1 MTENALFLL
10 PALRRARDLIDR
22 DYAEPLDLDAM
33 AGEAGYSRSHFARAF
48 KAAYGETPRTY
59 LTRRRIERAKTL
71 LRTANLSVTEICFLV
86 GFASLGSFSARF
98 RDLVGSVAERV
109 PRRRRRADRRPTD
122 PRLRRVDVDAAAPG
136 GRAIGKKRGTP
147 APGYGGPRTAAE
159 GAPMISRLNHVN
171 VFVLDQ
177 DRAKAFYTETLGF
190 ELRNDAILDGFRWL
204 TVGPKDQKDLNI
216 LLAYPAPPMFSPEDA
231 EAVRALV
238 AKGSLGGGV
247 FETADCQKTFEE
259 LSAKGVTFLQE
270 PAERPYGIEA
280 LFRDDSGN
288 WFSLTQPK
296 WVG

>member
-1 MTENALFLL
+1 
-10 PALRRARDLIDR
+10 
-22 DYAEPLDLDAM
+22 
-33 AGEAGYSRSHFARAF
+33 
-48 KAAYGETPRTY
+48 
-59 LTRRRIERAKTL
+59 
-71 LRTANLSVTEICFLV
+71 
-86 GFASLGSFSARF
+86 
-98 RDLVGSVAERV
+98 
-109 PRRRRRADRRPTD
+109 
-122 PRLRRVDVDAAAPG
+122 
-136 GRAIGKKRGTP
+136 
-147 APGYGGPRTAAE
+147 
-159 GAPMISRLNHVN
+159 MISRLDHIN

-177 DRAKAFYTETLGF
+177 DRAKTFYTETLGF
-190 ELRNDAILDGFRWL
+190 ELRNDAVLDGFRWL

-288 WFSLTQPK
+288 SFSLTQPK
-296 WVG
+296 WLGCHRGSDGRGSRPGVVLDRPRAAADRQPRGRSARVARL